1 MSLEPRDYLH
11 HILIEADYL
20 IGRSEGLSFE
30 AFLADETLRRA
41 FVRSLE
47 IIGEATKKVRGDFR
61 ATHPT
66 VEWRA
71 MAGMRDV
78 LIHDYFGVDFELV
91 WDVVRNRVP
100 ELRARL
106 PPYSRPRAAG
116 RRSGGE
122 ASHERPAQA
131 QGFVTSSADP

>member
-1 MSLEPRDYLH
+1 MSFEPRDYLR
-11 HILIEADYL
+11 HILVEADYL
-20 IGRSEGLSFE
+20 IGRSEGLAFESFS
-30 AFLADETLRRA
+30 ADETLRRA

-47 IIGEATKKVRGDFR
+47 IIGEATKKVPDDFR
-61 ATHPT
+61 ATHPA

-100 ELRARL
+100 ELR
-106 PPYSRPRAAG
+106 SQI
-116 RRSGGE
+116 
-122 ASHERPAQA
+122 ASILKA
-131 QGFVTSSADP
+131 

>member
-1 MSLEPRDYLH
+1 MSFEPRDYLR

-20 IGRSEGLSFE
+20 VGHSEGLTFESFS
-30 AFLADETLRRA
+30 ADETLRRA

-47 IIGEATKKVRGDFR
+47 IIGEASKKVPDEFR
-61 ATHPT
+61 AAHPT

-100 ELRARL
+100 ELR
-106 PPYSRPRAAG
+106 G
-116 RRSGGE
+116 HI
-122 ASHERPAQA
+122 ASILKA
-131 QGFVTSSADP
+131 